1 MGEVV
6 QLNVGQ
12 VFQTYTNL
20 YPTLVG
26 QADLPCNISCQN
38 SGASEVQWR
47 AAIDNGKVDIYFI
60 RPGWQMI
67 ASTAHLNFGLAKPEV
82 LNDRRRLRFPRV
94 NHPSGSGFPSLACPA
109 AFLKNRPLI
118 PLAGVRQLA
127 PAGVGL
133 AVRKLLN

>member
-6 QLNVGQ
+6 QFNEGQ
-12 VFQTYTNL
+12 VFQTYTDL

-67 ASTAHLNFGLAKPEV
+67 ASTAHLNFGLAKPAV

-94 NHPSGSGFPSLACPA
+94 NHPSGSGF
-109 AFLKNRPLI
+109 FLGMSRRVLKI
-118 PLAGVRQLA
+118 EH
-127 PAGVGL
+127 
-133 AVRKLLN
+133 